1 MLPTSAPDPGRI
13 AGATHPLAHFKKSIV
28 RGDITTKAVEDLAA
42 CEPAHGGAARVHAR
56 TAEHRAGG
64 ASFYS
69 IVAGSVLMTMC
80 RRTRSTP
87 GMREWFVIRLVVRL
101 N

>member
-42 CEPAHGGAARVHAR
+42 CEPAHGGAARVH
-56 TAEHRAGG
+56 
-64 ASFYS
+64 
-69 IVAGSVLMTMC
+69 V
-80 RRTRSTP
+80 
-87 GMREWFVIRLVVRL
+87 
-101 N
+101 